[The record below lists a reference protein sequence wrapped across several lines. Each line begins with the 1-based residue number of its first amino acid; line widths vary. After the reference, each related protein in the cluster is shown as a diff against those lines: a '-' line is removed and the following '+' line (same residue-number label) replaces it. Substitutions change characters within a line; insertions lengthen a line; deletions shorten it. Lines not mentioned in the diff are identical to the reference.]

1 MRNFS
6 IFTARL
12 ATLLV
17 LHTGGAGLASPT
29 VVTRPSSAQWL
40 PTDNQTV
47 YTLPPGELQ
56 SLELNTS
63 SISAPVYVTVSPCT
77 TDVRWALFRGH
88 IGNIDDQLTFV
99 KEYIGRQMTTLSI
112 SVSQNERYVLQLS
125 SEAGGAAAVSV
136 RGEAPRTVRLRLRVR
151 SRRRLSANWDP
162 SPIDP
167 QTTSYCIVASHRT
180 NYTSLCAA
188 QYDSKP
194 STDCRLTNKR
204 NRTAENRIE
213 DVYNIY
219 EVNFKSVYRRRKFS
233 RSTKVSDEDPL
244 VACVG
249 DRTHHLIENLDPS
262 TTYFVSV
269 FAVARDRRA
278 GSLLATGSV
287 RPRTSTARRLRENT
301 PYRADI
307 RGKSVFYFKSSVGSP
322 LWLSVATCGG
332 TVDVEV
338 LVRGKQIYIARNI
351 DRYLK
356 FSVDGSTSIQD
367 TSDEGSVQFDSSSEE
382 AKMRYIV
389 RVLPSRWDQ
398 EAVGIELTAST
409 SRWGIIEP
417 ELSDDSVT
425 VRELRPKRTCS
436 SIDIA
441 FLPATHYA
449 NGVIRY
455 CIVAR
460 ETSSGDLY
468 SCASKRASKTCINR
482 VQRPPSRV
490 IKQKVTG
497 LKTGRKYAV
506 QVTASSKG
514 ISVPYKTLY
523 IDYAC
528 A

>member
-12 ATLLV
+12 ATLLL
-17 LHTGGAGLASPT
+17 LHAGGAGLASPT
-29 VVTRPSSAQWL
+29 VVTRLASAQWL

-99 KEYIGRQMTTLSI
+99 REYIGRQMTTLSI

-136 RGEAPRTVRLRLRVR
+136 RGEAPRSVRVRLRVR

-167 QTTSYCIVASHRT
+167 KTTSYCIVASHRT

-194 STDCRLTNKR
+194 STDCRLMNKR
-204 NRTAENRIE
+204 NGTEENRIE

-219 EVNFKSVYRRRKFS
+219 EGNFKSVYRRRKFS

-307 RGKSVFYFKSSVGSP
+307 RSKSVFYFKASVGSP

-338 LVRGKQIYIARNI
+338 LVRGKQLYIVRNI

-356 FSVDGSTSIQD
+356 FSADASTSIQE
-367 TSDEGSVQFDSSSEE
+367 TSDEGSVQFESSSEE
-382 AKMRYIV
+382 ANMRYVV

-398 EAVGIELTAST
+398 EAVGVELTAST

-417 ELSDDSVT
+417 ELPDESAT

-460 ETSSGDLY
+460 ETSIGDLY

-497 LKTGRKYAV
+497 LKTGRKYAI
-506 QVTASSKG
+506 QVSASSKG

-523 IDYAC
+523 IDFAC
-528 A
+528 E

>member
-1 MRNFS
+1 MRNVN
-6 IFTARL
+6 IFAARL

-29 VVTRPSSAQWL
+29 VVTRPASVQWL

-47 YTLPPGELQ
+47 YTFPPGEIQ

-77 TDVRWALFRGH
+77 RDVRWALFRGH
-88 IGNIDDQLTFV
+88 IGNMDDQLTFV
-99 KEYIGRQMTTLSI
+99 REYIGRQMTTLLVK
-112 SVSQNERYVLQLS
+112 VSPNERYVLQLS

-136 RGEAPRTVRLRLRVR
+136 RGEPPRAVRLRLRVR

-167 QTTSYCIVASHRT
+167 QTTTYCIVASHRM

-188 QYDSKP
+188 QYDSNP
-194 STDCRLTNKR
+194 TDCVYNRQ
-204 NRTAENRIE
+204 NRTAENRVEEFYSIHGG
-213 DVYNIY
+213 DI
-219 EVNFKSVYRRRKFS
+219 RRRKYG

-244 VACVG
+244 VTCVG
-249 DRTHHLIENLDPS
+249 VRTHHLIENLDPS

-287 RPRTSTARRLRENT
+287 RPKSSPARRLRENT
-301 PYRADI
+301 PYRTDI
-307 RGKSVFYFKSSVGSP
+307 KGKSVFYFKANVGSP
-322 LWLSVATCGG
+322 IFLSVSTCGG
-332 TVDVEV
+332 TVDIEV
-338 LVRGKQIYIARNI
+338 LVKGKQIHIARNI

-356 FSVDGSTSIQD
+356 FSVEPTNSIQE
-367 TSDEGSVQFDSSSEE
+367 TSDEGSVQFESSSEE
-382 AKMRYIV
+382 AKVRYVV
-389 RVLPSRWDQ
+389 RIRPSRLEE
-398 EAVGIELTAST
+398 EAVGVELTAST
-409 SRWGIIEP
+409 SRWGVIEP
-417 ELSDDSVT
+417 ELSDDSAT

-436 SIDIA
+436 SIDVA
-441 FLPATHYA
+441 FLPASHYA
-449 NGVIRY
+449 NDVIRY

-460 ETSSGDLY
+460 ETNSGNLY
-468 SCASKRASKTCINR
+468 SCSPKVAAKACFNR
-482 VQRPPSRV
+482 VQRPASRV
-490 IKQKVTG
+490 IKQKITG
-497 LKTGRKYAV
+497 LNSARKYAI

-523 IDYAC
+523 VDFVC
-528 A
+528 DE